1 MSRGG
6 STLFVVLLAIIGVF
20 VVTMV
25 LVRLAL
31 NLLIPTARG
40 DAADGPISSAITA
53 FLQTFDPGFMAG
65 DLPSSRWY
73 MGAAI
78 VAGIGGIVLVA
89 ILTSL
94 ATNALRD
101 RITVLRKGQ
110 SQVLEDGHTLILGW
124 DEQRVVEIIKE
135 LAMAN
140 EKVATADRDK
150 RSNVIVVLADQDKG
164 DMDDHIR
171 LYAPKTKP
179 TRVVTR
185 SGSQWSTVNLE
196 IVSAST
202 ARSAIILS
210 ECNYAASDEKKE
222 EADARV
228 IKTLLALDS
237 CVPSFGDLNVVV
249 DLFRKKART
258 MSGYV
263 GDGSVVALDVKTVLA
278 GILLQTS
285 RSVGLSVVYDELF
298 SFRGAELYL
307 KDVKGN
313 DHESL
318 EGLPF
323 HEASDRLLAGVAV
336 GVTRGRNY
344 DAARCNGIDRVVF
357 NPDPRYVL
365 ECADQLIV
373 VAEDD
378 SDIRFAEDSSE
389 TPELP
394 QVASDPED
402 LKVERLLLIGWGPKT
417 SRLLNEYGNYVDPR
431 STVDAI
437 GRSYDGTD
445 PAKANGDLEMM
456 VERDYRA
463 RFKVSVRGDHP
474 TEPSAWDAVDPLGYD
489 SIIIL
494 SDGDRQS
501 PADVVDAKTITILLL
516 LRNAIESRA
525 EEGDERKVT
534 VVTELV
540 ESDNQVIAPDV
551 GVHDFVIS
559 SRIVSMLFA
568 ELSEDPNLQEVYTS
582 LFRAAGSEIYIKP
595 IDRYIVIPTDETRPA
610 SFADLMRAANARDEI
625 CIGVKINRYE
635 GDAEKNHGVQLI
647 PKSDTSFELVNGDS
661 LVVIARHDT
670 EAPLPS

>member
-1 MSRGG
+1 
-6 STLFVVLLAIIGVF
+6 
-20 VVTMV
+20 
-25 LVRLAL
+25 
-31 NLLIPTARG
+31 
-40 DAADGPISSAITA
+40 
-53 FLQTFDPGFMAG
+53 
-65 DLPSSRWY
+65 
-73 MGAAI
+73 
-78 VAGIGGIVLVA
+78 
-89 ILTSL
+89 
-94 ATNALRD
+94 
-101 RITVLRKGQ
+101 
-110 SQVLEDGHTLILGW
+110 
-124 DEQRVVEIIKE
+124 
-135 LAMAN
+135 
-140 EKVATADRDK
+140 
-150 RSNVIVVLADQDKG
+150 
-164 DMDDHIR
+164 
-171 LYAPKTKP
+171 
-179 TRVVTR
+179 
-185 SGSQWSTVNLE
+185 
-196 IVSAST
+196 
-202 ARSAIILS
+202 
-210 ECNYAASDEKKE
+210 
-222 EADARV
+222 
-228 IKTLLALDS
+228 
-237 CVPSFGDLNVVV
+237 
-249 DLFRKKART
+249 
-258 MSGYV
+258 
-263 GDGSVVALDVKTVLA
+263 
-278 GILLQTS
+278 
-285 RSVGLSVVYDELF
+285 
-298 SFRGAELYL
+298 
-307 KDVKGN
+307 
-313 DHESL
+313 
-318 EGLPF
+318 
-323 HEASDRLLAGVAV
+323 LAGVAV

-445 PAKANGDLEMM
+445 PAKAIGDLEMM
-456 VERDYRA
+456 VERDYRG
-463 RFKVSVRGDHP
+463 RFKVSVLGVDP

-568 ELSEDPNLQEVYTS
+568 ELSEDPNLHEVYTS